1 MTIRNVLLIGVD
13 QMRFDVAGPD
23 KRVPALTPNLDRLY
37 QESARFTRAYSS
49 SPLCTPARASMFT
62 GDYAFRHGMGTNC
75 DMYHS
80 LAAELPDPSR
90 LLHRHLLDEGYRCGF
105 IGKWHVGTKLGPGSF
120 GFEGMDLAGYGNVA
134 SSQGYRDYLERNG
147 LSYRIEPT
155 LFFNPD
161 EQTMAAGRWRGP
173 VASTPCHYLTDET
186 ISLLSSFAGTDA
198 PFFATVQYWDPHQP
212 HLVSDEFYGV
222 TDRKNLEPWAN
233 FDDDLSGKPRRVK
246 RERDDFYRLH
256 PRTRA
261 EAIEYIGLY
270 CDHMAMLDFE
280 IGRLLDWLETSGLA
294 ESTLVIFTSD
304 HGDMTGSHGGLI
316 DKGLLYEEAIR
327 IPLLF
332 RHSSIPAG
340 PREGLVTNMDIMPTV
355 LARLGIA
362 HEARHGIDLSEQLLT
377 QSPGTRDCLLVE
389 YHGLRFLYSQRA
401 LIARDGW
408 KFIFTPGDY
417 DELYDLGRDP
427 DELLNR
433 VDDADSRNKLAEM
446 RSALIAETARCNDPL
461 RDCVAKFYGQW
472 RTGSGQFDA
481 TEAYR
486 TSPPGD
492 ATRRY
497 IHRNTQTG
505 RQ

>member
-1 MTIRNVLLIGVD
+1 MKKTNVLLIGVD
-13 QMRFDVAGPD
+13 QMRSDVAGPD
-23 KRVPALTPNLDRLY
+23 KVVPARTPNLDRLY
-37 QESARFTRAYSS
+37 AGSARFTRAYSS
-49 SPLCTPARASMFT
+49 CPLCSPARASMFT

-90 LLHRHLLDEGYRCGF
+90 LLHHHLLEEGYRCGF
-105 IGKWHVGTKLGPGSF
+105 VGKWHVGTEMGPASF

-134 SSQGYRDYLERNG
+134 LSQGYLDYLNERS
-147 LSYRIEPT
+147 LSYRVEPT

-173 VASTPCHYLTDET
+173 VASTPSYYLTEQT
-186 ISLLSSFAGTDA
+186 ISLLSSFADAGA
-198 PFFATVQYWDPHQP
+198 PFFATIQYWDPHQP
-212 HLVSDEFYGV
+212 HLVADDFYGV
-222 TDRKNLEPWAN
+222 TDRSALSPGAN
-233 FDDDLSGKPRRVK
+233 FADDLLDKPRRVK

-256 PRTRA
+256 PRTEA

-270 CDHMAMLDFE
+270 CDHMAMLDAQ
-280 IGRLLDWLETSGLA
+280 IGRLLDWLDASGLA

-332 RHSSIPAG
+332 RHPSIAPG
-340 PREGLVTNMDIMPTV
+340 PRDALATNMDIMTTV
-355 LARLGIA
+355 LAQLGIA
-362 HEARHGIDLSEQLLT
+362 HEPRHGIDLSPQLLHEA
-377 QSPGTRDCLLVE
+377 PGTRDGLLVE

-417 DELYDLGRDP
+417 DELYDLQSDP
-427 DELLNR
+427 EELRNR
-433 VDDADSRNKLAEM
+433 VDDAAAQDKLAEM
-446 RSALIAETARCNDPL
+446 RLAMIAETARCDDPL
-461 RDCVAKFYGQW
+461 RDCVAKFNGHW

-481 TEAYR
+481 TAAHLKR
-486 TSPPGD
+486 
-492 ATRRY
+492 
-497 IHRNTQTG
+497 
-505 RQ
+505 